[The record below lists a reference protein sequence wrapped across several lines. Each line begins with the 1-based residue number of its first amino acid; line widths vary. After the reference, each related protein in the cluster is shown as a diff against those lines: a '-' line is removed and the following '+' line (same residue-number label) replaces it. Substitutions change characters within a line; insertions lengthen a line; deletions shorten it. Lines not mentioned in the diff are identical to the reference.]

1 MARRVTSF
9 EVARR
14 AGVSRSAVSRCFTDG
29 ASIAPETR
37 HRVMEAATALGYRPN
52 AIARSLITSRSR
64 MIAVV
69 MGHLANPFYPD
80 LLARLSAVLQQ
91 RGYRL
96 LLFTG
101 APDAS
106 ADPLVAQILPYQV
119 DGIVLAS
126 TTLSSGLADECAA
139 AGIPVVLI
147 NRTADRAHVSSVASA
162 NLDGGRLV
170 ARFLLAGGHERFGY
184 IAGTEA
190 SSTNRDRERGYRA
203 ALTEAGAGPVA
214 RAVGA
219 YSQEGARAAA
229 RALLRARPRPDALF
243 CANDHMAIAVMDVA
257 RHELGLR
264 VPDDLSVVGFDDA
277 PPAAWASYGLTTV
290 EQPVA
295 PMVDAAVDILLGQI
309 EGKERPAHHVAL
321 AGALVVRDS
330 ARRPAFGLVRDDDRT
345 IWAPEAGASPAGE
358 GRTHE

>member
-37 HRVMEAATALGYRPN
+37 DRVMEAATALGYRPN
-52 AIARSLITSRSR
+52 ALARSLITSRSR

-119 DGIVLAS
+119 DGIILAS

-162 NLDGGRLV
+162 NFEGGRLV

-184 IAGTEA
+184 IAGTEG
-190 SSTNRDRERGYRA
+190 SSTNRDRERGFRA
-203 ALTEAGAGPVA
+203 ALAEAGVSLLA
-214 RAVGA
+214 RAVGH
-219 YSQEGARAAA
+219 YSQDGASAAA
-229 RALLRARPRPDALF
+229 RALLSAKIRPDALF
-243 CANDHMAIAVMDVA
+243 CANDHMAIAALDVA
-257 RHELGLR
+257 RHTFGIR
-264 VPDDLSVVGFDDA
+264 APDDISVVGFDDA
-277 PPAAWASYGLTTV
+277 PPAAWASYRLTTV

-295 PMVDAAVDILLGQI
+295 PMVDAAVDMLLGQI
-309 EGKERPAHHVAL
+309 EGTERPAHHAAL

-330 ARRPAFGLVRDDDRT
+330 ARRPAFGLLQDHSRT
-345 IWAPEAGASPAGE
+345 IWAPEAGASAAGE
-358 GRTHE
+358 GRRFE